1 MKKYI
6 IFIVRVLLT
15 VIFLSFILKTV
26 DFSKTIRLT
35 QSLNIVYVIYAFVL
49 ILLIR
54 IIMAIR
60 WNYILSKNNIR
71 VSLKE
76 IIYITYISSSFGQ
89 FLPGGL
95 GTDLLRGYQLIKTCK
110 RTAEVSGSIIID
122 RFIGIYSMLLLA
134 LIGAVLARIIGISTG
149 LILTLLVINAVL
161 GFILYLAQVIR
172 VRLNSSNFGK
182 KSAVKTIDKIW
193 STFADRKKIF
203 ELLPGILSLSLFVQ
217 IMRCFVFYF
226 LYLAY
231 GYSINVIYF
240 IIFIPILFV
249 ITLIPVSIGG
259 LGIREGTLIYFFSTL
274 QIGPEISTGV
284 GIIFQALQ
292 VLACLPGFFF
302 WFFRGRAS
310 RERCRSVLGKES
322 CA

>member
-15 VIFLSFILKTV
+15 VTFLSFILKTV
-26 DFSKTIRLT
+26 DFPKTIRLT
-35 QSLNIVYVIYAFVL
+35 QSLDIVYAIYAFVL

-60 WNYILSKNNIR
+60 WHYILSKNNIR

-89 FLPGGL
+89 VLPGGL
-95 GTDLLRGYQLIKTCK
+95 GTDLLRGYQLSKAYGHI
-110 RTAEVSGSIIID
+110 AEISGSIVID
-122 RFIGIYSMLLLA
+122 RLIGICSMFLLA
-134 LIGAVLARIIGISTG
+134 LIGAVLAEVLGISTG
-149 LILTLLVINAVL
+149 LITALLIINGILVF
-161 GFILYLAQVIR
+161 GFSLVQPICKK
-172 VRLNSSNFGK
+172 LNSSNFGK

-193 STFADRKKIF
+193 SAFADRKKVF
-203 ELLPGILSLSLFVQ
+203 ELLPGVLSLSLFVQ

-231 GYSINVIYF
+231 GYSVNVIYF

-249 ITLIPVSIGG
+249 IILIPVSIAG

-284 GIIFQALQ
+284 GIIFHALQ

-302 WFFRGRAS
+302 WFFRSRAS
-310 RERCRSVLGKES
+310 RERYRSVLGKES